1 MFLVENVKG
10 LTTMDHGRTLGTMID
25 VFTSI
30 GYKTKYKV
38 LNAWGLWRSRKT
50 SKNDLNWT

>member
-1 MFLVENVKG
+1 
-10 LTTMDHGRTLGTMID
+10 MDHGRTLGTMID

-38 LNAWGLWRSRKT
+38 LNAWGLWRSRKA